1 MDDVIKGT
9 IGGVVGSLLIL
20 LVGVLSFNGNTV
32 EFMTSG
38 RVLYMWLLLLSGITI
53 GQFVFTYIIVDAWT
67 ANPKQT
73 DAKVV

>member
-1 MDDVIKGT
+1 
-9 IGGVVGSLLIL
+9 
-20 LVGVLSFNGNTV
+20 
-32 EFMTSG
+32 
-38 RVLYMWLLLLSGITI
+38 MWLLLLSGITI